1 MNKQLTAA
9 DYLRIRKYIIQAIC
23 VLPFEQ
29 RETGYQTLDILLQL
43 LSDKDLKKVV
53 EITYN
58 EYINP
63 SVEV

>member
-9 DYLRIRKYIIQAIC
+9 DYLRIRQYIIQAIC
-23 VLPFEQ
+23 ALPFEE
-29 RETGYQTLDILLQL
+29 RETGYEVLDIMLQL
-43 LSDKDLKKVV
+43 LSDEDLKKIV

-63 SVEV
+63 SVEA

>member
-1 MNKQLTAA
+1 MNKQLTAS

-23 VLPFEQ
+23 ALPFEE
-29 RETGYQTLDILLQL
+29 RETGYEVLDIMLQL
-43 LSDKDLKKVV
+43 LSDEDLKKIV

-63 SVEV
+63 SIEV

>member
-1 MNKQLTAA
+1 MLISMGAVGNLFFIAPNK
-9 DYLRIRKYIIQAIC
+9 AIC
-23 VLPFEQ
+23 ALPFEE

-43 LSDKDLKKVV
+43 LSDEDLKKIV

-63 SVEV
+63 SVEA